1 MKNYSLLATLLIV
14 VWIAG
19 CAGKNVPPVPSAD
32 SGRTETEQNPFDNA
46 TAAPD
51 NATAV
56 RSAAWPANVAWDQMP
71 PPPAAAPAPPAASP
85 PERQASPGDSP
96 VPKVVRSETKTGEK
110 ISLNFDDAEIFE
122 VINALSDFLGINYI
136 IDPTVKGKVNIHTS
150 TEIDK
155 GRLLPIL
162 ETIFDM
168 NNIAMVQLGDFYKIM
183 PVKEAS
189 KEILDI
195 SIGKQPPEFGSYDR
209 VLLQIVPLEYVPSSE
224 MEKIVKPFVSK
235 GGELVN
241 YPKGNLLIIFETAA
255 TVSKVLKI
263 INVIDAAMFEQM
275 HVRFFK
281 VKNADVNDIAGELED
296 IFASY
301 GVDKNTDKGIG
312 IKFLPI
318 DRISSILAVSSIP
331 GIFEQVNHW
340 LGILDTVDIEAG
352 ERLFIYFVE
361 NSKAEDIA
369 DVLSKI
375 YGDGKGSTRTAKK
388 DTKSRRDT
396 RTTSRSKR
404 TTKTTSAK
412 DKAAGSAPSL
422 LEGEIKIVTDE
433 PTNAIIVLASPQ
445 DWAIIKDTILQ
456 LDIIPKQV
464 LIAVLIAEVTLSGD
478 TEFGVE
484 WSLLG
489 GKSSLGGYEGRDKTE
504 IGYGIGGLGEDLT
517 KNLAKGFTYR
527 FNSSRLQAFLVAQA
541 SQNKLNILSSP
552 HILAADNKEARIE
565 VGQEVPIVTSEY
577 VPQDIELQT
586 STSRSIEYRSTG
598 VILTV
603 TPRINEKGLVAMD
616 INQEVSEAQPV
627 VAGGIQSPVISNRVA
642 ETSLVVQDGQTIV
655 IGGLIKDQAS
665 KTIAG
670 IPIFSHI
677 PLISYLFS
685 DTKSKKEKI
694 ELVILITP
702 HVVNNIDEASGL
714 TNELRTKLKNINNLI
729 KQGGDYWKF
738 YNK

>member
-1 MKNYSLLATLLIV
+1 MTPSEGMHSAVLTQ
-14 VWIAG
+14 AG
-19 CAGKNVPPVPSAD
+19 
-32 SGRTETEQNPFDNA
+32 
-46 TAAPD
+46 PD
-51 NATAV
+51 NATTDNA
-56 RSAAWPANVAWDQMP
+56 SAGRQQPAPSFPVSVQTPAQ
-71 PPPAAAPAPPAASP
+71 PAAALFPPAPQTKEPRPVSPAEKASQGEP
-85 PERQASPGDSP
+85 ALTVTPRPETS
-96 VPKVVRSETKTGEK
+96 TGEK

-122 VINALSDFLGINYI
+122 VINALSDFLGINYV

-168 NNIAMVQLGDFYKIM
+168 NNIALVQLGDIYKIM

-195 SIGKQPPEFGSYDR
+195 YIGKQPPELGSYDR
-209 VLLQIVPLEYVPSSE
+209 VLLQIVPLEYVASAE
-224 MEKIVKPFVSK
+224 MEKIIKPFLSK

-241 YPKGNLLIIFETAA
+241 YPKGNLLIIFDTVA
-255 TVSKVLKI
+255 TVSKILRI
-263 INVIDAAMFEQM
+263 ISIIDADVFEQM
-275 HVRFFK
+275 HIRFFK
-281 VKNADVNDIAGELED
+281 VKNADVNDVAGELED
-296 IFASY
+296 IFTSY
-301 GVDKNTDKGIG
+301 GIEKATEKGIG
-312 IKFLPI
+312 VKFLPI
-318 DRISSILAVSSIP
+318 DRISCVLAISPIP
-331 GIFEQVNHW
+331 GLFEKVEHW

-352 ERLFIYFVE
+352 EKLFIYFVE

-375 YGDGKGSTRTAKK
+375 YGEGKGGDRASKKDRKTRTK
-388 DTKSRRDT
+388 DTRKTTRD
-396 RTTSRSKR
+396 KR
-404 TTKTTSAK
+404 TTTPASSKE
-412 DKAAGSAPSL
+412 KAAGSAPSL
-422 LEGEIKIVTDE
+422 LEGNIKIVTDE

-445 DWAIIKDTILQ
+445 DWAVIKDTILK

-464 LIAVLIAEVTLSGD
+464 LIEVLIAEVTLSGD

-504 IGYGIGGLGEDLT
+504 IDFGITGLGEDLT
-517 KNLAKGFTYR
+517 KNLGRGFTYR
-527 FNSSRLQAFLVAQA
+527 FDSTRLLAFLVAQA
-541 SQNKLNILSSP
+541 GQNKLNILSSP

-565 VGQEVPIVTSEY
+565 VGEEVPIVTSEY
-577 VPQDIELQT
+577 VPVDVEQQT

-642 ETSLVVQDGQTIV
+642 ETSLVVQNGQTIV
-655 IGGLIKDQAS
+655 IGGLIKDQSS

-670 IPIFSHI
+670 IPILSYI
-677 PLISYLFS
+677 PLVSYLFS
-685 DTKSKKEKI
+685 DTRSKKQKT

-702 HVVNNIDEASGL
+702 HVVSNIDEATGL

-729 KQGGDYWKF
+729 KQGGDYWKS
-738 YNK
+738 YNR